1 MKHYALIVEDEV
13 KLIIPWKEKQA
24 PTPIEFCQAISAVWA
39 RSGADFS
46 FGITPTVKEI
56 HLDEKAS

>member
-1 MKHYALIVEDEV
+1 MKYYALVIEDEV
-13 KLIIPWKEKQA
+13 RLIIPWKAKQP

-46 FGITPTVKEI
+46 FGIPPEVKEI
-56 HLDEKAS
+56 HLKAGE

>member
-1 MKHYALIVEDEV
+1 MEDEV

-56 HLDEKAS
+56 HLDEKDS